1 MELRQLRYF
10 VATAEEL
17 HFGRAARRVH
27 VAQPS
32 LSRQIKLL
40 ERELGVRLF
49 DRDTRRVRLTGAG
62 REYLAEARGLLSRLT
77 VAAETARRA
86 ERGELGRLGIGFVYL
101 VALDVLPSLLR
112 RFRASYPDVKLELH
126 ELSTEAQIAG
136 VRDGSLDVGIV
147 RTPSAIRALA
157 VARIHRDEQVVAL
170 PATHPLAAG
179 TSVKLKELRAERFI
193 MFPRNDGTAM
203 YDAIVG
209 ACAKAGFSPHI
220 VQEAHLY
227 TTIVSLVAAG
237 IGIAILP
244 GVSARIRHDGVVY
257 RRLLPRLP
265 VDTGLVWNADEAM
278 SKPALRA
285 FLESAGVAV
294 LRRSRTAARPTA

>member
-27 VAQPS
+27 IAQPS
-32 LSRQIKLL
+32 LSRQIALL
-40 ERELGVRLF
+40 ERELGVKLF
-49 DRDTRRVRLTGAG
+49 DRDTRRVSLTNAG
-62 REYLAEARGLLSRLT
+62 REYLGEARNVLARLT
-77 VAAETARRA
+77 AASETARRA

-112 RFRASYPDVKLELH
+112 RFRASHPDVQLDLH

-136 VRDGSLDVGIV
+136 VGDGSLDIGIV
-147 RTPSAIRALA
+147 RSPSAVRALA
-157 VARIHRDEQVVAL
+157 TARIHRDEQIVAL
-170 PATHPLAAG
+170 PATHALTKNP
-179 TSVKLKELRAERFI
+179 SVKLKDLRSERFI

-227 TTIVSLVAAG
+227 TTVVSLVAAG

-244 GVSARIRHDGVVY
+244 GVSARIRHDAVVY

-265 VDTGLVWNADEAM
+265 IDTGLVWNADEVLG
-278 SKPALRA
+278 KPALRA
-285 FLESAGVAV
+285 FLESAGVP
-294 LRRSRTAARPTA
+294 AARAVKTAGRSTA